1 MPARTMVNE
10 MHQFKNVLC
19 VVEDEEGS
27 LAALQRAVALASNNQ
42 ASLTVIAVVSPMTF
56 GMGMPDGGPLYGD
69 LQDAML
75 REHELRIKALLEP
88 YREQM
93 EIRSGV
99 LLGIAFLEVIREVLR
114 GEYDLVIKCPEAPD
128 WLDRIFTGDDMHLL
142 RKCPCAVWLVNPETG
157 GSSCQRILAAVDVDD
172 NYPPA
177 ELQTR
182 QKLNE
187 SIMDV
192 AGALAVSEFAQLHV
206 VHTWTAMGESV
217 MRNGAFVNHTEDQVN
232 AYVDEVHRRHANS
245 LDSLMRRTEAR
256 LGPDALDY
264 VKPQLHLVKGS
275 ARREIPALARQLKVD
290 CIVMGT
296 VARTGV
302 RGFIM
307 GNTAE
312 TILEQINCSVLA
324 LKPPGF
330 VTPVELED

>member
-1 MPARTMVNE
+1 MVKE
-10 MHQFKNVLC
+10 MHRFKNVLC
-19 VVEDEEGS
+19 VVEDEES
-27 LAALQRAVALASNNQ
+27 SQAALERALDLASNNQ
-42 ASLTVIAVVSPMTF
+42 ASLTVIAVVQPLTF
-56 GMGMPDGGPLYGD
+56 GIGMPDGGPVYGD
-69 LQDAML
+69 YQGAML
-75 REHELRIKALLEP
+75 REREQRLEALLEP
-88 YREQM
+88 YRKQR

-99 LLGIAFLEVIREVLR
+99 LLGITFLEVIREVLR
-114 GEYDLVIKCPEAPD
+114 GEYDLVIKCPEAPG

-142 RKCPCAVWLVNPETG
+142 RKCPCAVWLVNPKSG
-157 GSSCQRILAAVDVDD
+157 ASCQRILAAVDVDD

-182 QKLNE
+182 QTLNE

-206 VHTWTAMGESV
+206 VHTWAAVGESV
-217 MRNGAFVNHTEDQVN
+217 MRNGAFVNHTEDQIN
-232 AYVDEVHRRHANS
+232 AYVDEVRRHHADN
-245 LDSLMRRTEAR
+245 LDKLMHQAEAR
-256 LGPDALDY
+256 LGLDAIDY
-264 VKPQLHLVKGS
+264 VKPQLHLLKGS
-275 ARREIPALARQLKVD
+275 ARREIPLLARELQVD

-312 TILEQINCSVLA
+312 TILGQINCSVLA

-330 VTPVELED
+330 ETPVELED